1 MPYGLT
7 LEEIT
12 KSLSDIGP
20 SSADYI
26 SMSVTGDKNDSIP
39 LINYSDFSEH
49 VVFGNAERK
58 LAAGINKILTEYPV
72 GLSGTLFLDINNLS
86 ATNILQV
93 DDYKKKA
100 TGFDLWLLE
109 QFGKLSTEPDAAE
122 KSITAAAINS
132 DGETVPLIVVHR
144 TEDNTTLTNSNQID
158 MKDFLEEVAVKFEQ
172 ESISLIDV
180 TPGTSY
186 SYFVTQEGGVES
198 QNVIFD
204 NRFELPINRA
214 QNLQHMLPEV
224 LFYGDDE
231 GNLEKLLD
239 VIAEQFDIL
248 QVFINQIPYT
258 RRISYDNYNR
268 MPDRMLPMLAEE
280 FGVELFDS
288 AVNQTLDKFLA
299 DTRAGL
305 SSKQITYEIWKRILK
320 SIGYLLKNKGT
331 KNNLQSIV
339 RLYGLNENLVKSEE
353 FSLFNK
359 PILVREVDL
368 VDTKALYSDG
378 TNYVETVAGMTKSS
392 RVFDFPANT
401 DFTIEARV
409 SATSVGNHTLLS
421 HPAFTLEINN
431 QGRFSFIHQIDGS
444 VNVTTPD
451 SSISAHVH
459 EKDRFVNVAVKRQ
472 AGELTVFLMS
482 LTGSTTAAEDIV
494 ITSSAMID
502 LAQIAGLDFD
512 TQGASQNPPGGSTTF
527 PTQFPA
533 NGLFDGY
540 IQEVRVWNGALADE
554 DIREHVRNFE
564 SVSFQNSTG
573 DPYNITDTSLSG
585 HWKLKEN
592 IVLEDP
598 WNFIQNS
605 AKVEPLV
612 TVVSQTYTD
621 LTVDASSRTITSNAT
636 DFETEGIWAVDDI
649 ILVNDATD
657 PANDG
662 IELIIEDIT
671 GSVITVKNHALTS
684 QGTLDSTLTLNRTD
698 VLYNSNTASPIN
710 FTTTDNKYR
719 TFSDIKKINSWY
731 PMGLSVDNDKVLL
744 EAPEDEE
751 IDDSSIV
758 SMAFKPMD
766 VVNRDIHNYYGKI
779 KLSELLG
786 DPEELYRKNYQGD
799 FSDTWD
805 EISSRFRKPNEHYPM
820 VDINTF
826 IEAISIFNDT
836 LGGMFPFAEQFIP
849 AKSSLVSQGVL
860 IENHILERNKIP
872 RLFGVNEVKDTFYDG
887 APDLE
892 PTNETVILLVDFTA
906 NNVSS
911 TTLVVPNTSALEVG
925 TEVSGNNIEP
935 NTLITEITDGTTIEL
950 SIAHTGFANDENITF
965 TLPIKSFLDASP
977 GDRRMSDDY
986 EQTEKSMFPSVVYK
1000 RDTESIITNHYL
1012 PGALLHQDS
1021 SSGNIVEL
1029 HPTACTTASFQGF
1042 SYERERSFLNRSLTT
1057 ERVLINV
1064 TKKST
1069 TNSPRI
1075 SEARV
1080 AKLLPVKRIPADP
1093 ENTEIDVTL
1102 DNLIIDPTAPA
1113 TAQSGFISGKIRLL
1127 SKGQP
1132 FNSESPTF
1140 RFEFPTSA
1148 DGTNLFVAEMG
1159 DIDAGQGRII
1169 EDIDNTFVTNVN
1181 QNDVQMKLTLA
1192 NVVTSLSAVNLPYV
1206 TQNQVDDSK
1215 QGSLGVVP
1223 IRITN
1228 LFNNNTQIVRVAIN
1242 SVVADNADILTQL
1255 SNQGGIKLSS

>member
-1 MPYGLT
+1 MPYGLS
-7 LEEIT
+7 LEELT
-12 KSLSDIGP
+12 KSLSDIG
-20 SSADYI
+20 SNSADYI
-26 SMSVTGDKNDSIP
+26 SRSVTGDKTDSIP
-39 LINYSDFSEH
+39 LVNYTDFSEH

-58 LAAGINKILTEYPV
+58 LAAGINRILTEYPV
-72 GLSGTLFLDINNLS
+72 GLSGTLFLDIANLS
-86 ATNILQV
+86 ATNIFQV
-93 DDYKKKA
+93 DEYKKKS

-109 QFGKLSTEPDAAE
+109 QFGKSSTEPDAAE
-122 KSITAAAINS
+122 KSITAAATNNQ
-132 DGETVPLIVVHR
+132 GETVPLIVVHR
-144 TEDNTTLTNSNQID
+144 TESNELTDSDQIA
-158 MKDFLEEVAVKFEQ
+158 MKDFLEDTAEKFEQ
-172 ESISLIDV
+172 ESLSLIDT

-186 SYFVTQEGGVES
+186 SYFVTTDGSV
-198 QNVIFD
+198 QNQNIIFD

-214 QNLQHMLPEV
+214 QNLDHMLPEV
-224 LFYGDDE
+224 LFRGDEE
-231 GNLEKLLD
+231 GNLQKLLD
-239 VIAEQFDIL
+239 IMSEQFDSL
-248 QVFINQIPYT
+248 QVFVNQIPNLKK
-258 RRISYDNYNR
+258 ISYDDYNR
-268 MPDRMLPMLAEE
+268 IPDKMLPLLAEE

-288 AVNQTLDKFLA
+288 AITQSIDKFLVN
-299 DTRAGL
+299 
-305 SSKQITYEIWKRILK
+305 SSSGYSSQETTAEIWKRILK
-320 SIGYLLKNKGT
+320 SIVVLLKNKGT
-331 KNNLQSIV
+331 KKNLESIV
-339 RLYGLNENLVKSEE
+339 RLYGLNDKLVKSEE
-353 FSLFNK
+353 YSVFNK
-359 PILVREVDL
+359 PVLVREVDL

-378 TNYVETVAGMTKSS
+378 TNYVETVAGMTNSS

-409 SATSVGNHTLLS
+409 SATAVQNHTILK

-431 QGRFSFIHQIDGS
+431 QGRLSFIHQIDGA
-444 VNVTTPD
+444 VTVTTPD
-451 SSISAHVH
+451 DSISAHVH
-459 EKDRFVNVAVKRQ
+459 EKDRFVNVAAKRQ
-472 AGELTVFLMS
+472 GGELTVYLMS

-494 ITSSAMID
+494 HTSSAMID
-502 LAQIAGLDFD
+502 LAQISGLDFD

-540 IQEVRVWNGALADE
+540 IQEVRVWSGALADE

-564 SVSFQNSTG
+564 SVSFQGSTSS
-573 DPYNITDTSLSG
+573 PYNLDDNSLSA
-585 HWKLKEN
+585 HWKLKEDR
-592 IVLEDP
+592 VLDNP

-612 TVVSQTYTD
+612 TVVSQTYND
-621 LTVDASSRTITSNAT
+621 LTVDALTRTITSAAT
-636 DFETEGIWAVDDI
+636 DFETEGLWQVDDV
-649 ILVNDATD
+649 ILINGATD
-657 PANDG
+657 AANDG
-662 IELIIEDIT
+662 IEIIVEDVT
-671 GSVITVKNHALTS
+671 GGVITVSNHVLTS

-719 TFSDIKKINSWY
+719 HFSDVKKINSWY

-744 EAPEDEE
+744 EAPEEDE
-751 IDDSSIV
+751 IDDSSIL
-758 SMAFKPMD
+758 SMALKPMD
-766 VVNRDIHNYYGKI
+766 AVNRDIHNYYGKI
-779 KLSELLG
+779 KLHELLG
-786 DPEELYRKNYQGD
+786 DPEEIYNKKYSGD
-799 FSDTWD
+799 FKAVWD
-805 EISSRFRKPNEHYPM
+805 EVSSRYRKPNEHYPM
-820 VDINTF
+820 VDIDNF
-826 IEAISIFNDT
+826 IQAISIFNDT

-849 AKSSLVSQGVL
+849 AKSSLNSQGVF

-872 RLFGVNEVKDTFYDG
+872 RIFGVNETKDSEYVG
-887 APDLE
+887 APDLN
-892 PTNETVILLVDFTA
+892 PTNEEITLTVEAAPNTA
-906 NNVSS
+906 SS
-911 TTLVVPNTSALEVG
+911 TTLVVPNTSSLEPNSQVAGTNIAVG
-925 TEVSGNNIEP
+925 TTI
-935 NTLITEITDGTTIEL
+935 LEITDGTTIEL
-950 SIAHTGFANDENITF
+950 SEAHSGFSSDEQITF
-965 TLPIKSFLDASP
+965 TLPLKAFLDASP
-977 GDRRMSDDY
+977 GDRRMSDDI
-986 EQTEKSMFPSVVYK
+986 EQTERSMFPSVTHK
-1000 RDTESIITNHYL
+1000 RDTEQIITNHFL
-1012 PGALLHQDS
+1012 PGALKFQDS
-1021 SSGNIVEL
+1021 SSGNITEL

-1042 SYERERSFLNRSLTT
+1042 QYEREKNFINRSLTT

-1102 DNLIIDPTAPA
+1102 DNLIIDPTAPS
-1113 TAQSGFISGKIRLL
+1113 TSQTGFINGKIRLL

-1169 EDIDNTFVTNVN
+1169 EDIDNTFVTNIN

-1192 NVVTSLSAVNLPYV
+1192 NVVTSLSAVNLPDV

-1242 SVVADNADILTQL
+1242 AIANDNDLILTQL
-1255 SNQGGIKLSS
+1255 ANQGGVKLSS